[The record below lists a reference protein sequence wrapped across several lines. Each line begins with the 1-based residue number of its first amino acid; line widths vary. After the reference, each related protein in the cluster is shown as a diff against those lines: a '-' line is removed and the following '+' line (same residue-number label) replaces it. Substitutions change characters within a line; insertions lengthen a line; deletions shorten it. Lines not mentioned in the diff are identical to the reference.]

1 MKGRGRVKRKRYHII
16 VMVVLTILFGRIRM
30 TTEVCALDRV
40 KSGEDK
46 GISVSVESEEE
57 EKSSETVEPGED
69 GEDSGKVESEEEEE
83 SSEILESSEEEESS
97 EIVES
102 SGDEESSETLE
113 SSGDGETLEPGE
125 DGENTG
131 IYEEGGHDESDE
143 TPEGET
149 GKSQEE
155 EIKDDIHLNEATPSE
170 AEYTETA
177 TPSSAEIMLL
187 NPLLE
192 NGGCRTAEDL
202 KQQVESGEYEKI
214 LVTGDIIVE
223 DEFRIETEKNV
234 VIDMNGNRLIVQ
246 SDGGL
251 SIAGPVQVVGQVT
264 EEALAEVNGSLTLKD
279 KAEIYAE
286 GEGAVA
292 VWCKYHVSLQ
302 NAAIRSS
309 GRSSRALVW
318 ESDRLCDLDNST
330 VEAQGSGSIGILSD
344 AGIKLRFSRVLSQ
357 GGEAIVSTGEIFLDA
372 TLADPLPDEAVVI
385 KREIYP
391 AGREEEN
398 GISIAAGSG
407 REEFLRKLPN
417 SVYLLFYDESG
428 TAEDRTTLFSVTW
441 SNLPDD
447 FSREGEYMAVCH
459 PILPHNSNRLPLPDL
474 KVPVHVV
481 NPSKPHIQEIFRM
494 GYSVA
499 FRYLNPVI
507 GAEKLQLMYST
518 DEGRNWHDAA
528 SMPGGSLALSE
539 YTAGLNGM
547 EINKKYLFKLVAI
560 GGPMEG
566 ESLAV
571 PFYYYENDSDR
582 YEHGGR
588 DGDDRDEED
597 ETLPDSIPPI
607 FSDNGGSDSDGGGE
621 YSSFAKPFESNQNL
635 STAVPSEA
643 GQNENS
649 SEPSETGPNNAAA
662 EPTDPDQTS
671 STAGTKEQNPVRQAF
686 AANEPDQN
694 INSDMP
700 VLDQYASG
708 RQHPLAIVLS
718 GRQLSD
724 QLQANSQWIT
734 FAGEGVKV
742 DLPVDGL
749 RNLSLEEDDTFTA
762 LLQRTVSDRFAIRF
776 WSGETELTEFGTDG
790 FFVELPWKE
799 AAGNEEVTPV
809 VCEREDG
816 LEAAAHLSDGKI
828 RGRLYKTGEYQI
840 RIERE
845 EQSSQKT
852 GTSSPVKAAGMVLAG
867 TAMVFFLIRYRKKA
881 RGGRI

>member
-1 MKGRGRVKRKRYHII
+1 
-16 VMVVLTILFGRIRM
+16 MVILTILVGRIPM
-30 TTEVCALDRV
+30 TMEVCASETME
-40 KSGEDK
+40 SGEDK
-46 GISVSVESEEE
+46 
-57 EKSSETVEPGED
+57 
-69 GEDSGKVESEEEEE
+69 EE
-83 SSEILESSEEEESS
+83 SGTQE
-97 EIVES
+97 
-102 SGDEESSETLE
+102 GD
-113 SSGDGETLEPGE
+113 
-125 DGENTG
+125 
-131 IYEEGGHDESDE
+131 GHDESHGAGDE
-143 TPEGET
+143 TSEEENGT
-149 GKSQEE
+149 SQEE
-155 EIKDDIHLNEATPSE
+155 ETEDDVDLDEATPSE
-170 AEYTETA
+170 AEYVEVA

-192 NGGCRTAEDL
+192 NGGCNTIEEL
-202 KQQVESGEYEKI
+202 KQQAESGEYEKI

-251 SIAGPVQVVGQVT
+251 WIAGPVQVVGQVT
-264 EEALAEVNGSLTLKD
+264 EEALAEVNGDLTLKD

-292 VWCKYHVSLQ
+292 VWCKDYVSLQ

-318 ESDRLCDLDNST
+318 ESDRLCDLVNST

-344 AGIKLRFSRVLSQ
+344 SNVELKLCRVLSQ
-357 GGEAIVSTGEIFLDA
+357 GGKSVVSTEGICLDA
-372 TLADPLPDEAVVI
+372 TLATPLPDEAVVI
-385 KREIYP
+385 KRKIYP

-398 GISIAAGSG
+398 GISIAAGFG

-417 SVYLLFYDESG
+417 SVHLLFYDESG
-428 TAEDRTTLFSVTW
+428 AAKDWTASFSVTW

-481 NPSKPHIQEIFRM
+481 NPSKPHIEEIFRM
-494 GYSVA
+494 GYSAA

-539 YTAGLNGM
+539 YMAGLDGM

-571 PFYYYENDSDR
+571 PFYYYENDADR
-582 YEHGGR
+582 YGQGDR

-621 YSSFAKPFESNQNL
+621 YSSSAKPFESNQNL

-649 SEPSETGPNNAAA
+649 SEPSESGQNNAAA
-662 EPTDPDQTS
+662 EPTDPDQIS
-671 STAGTKEQNPVRQAF
+671 STAGTREQNPARQAF
-686 AANEPDQN
+686 AVNEPDQN

-700 VLDQYASG
+700 VLDQYASD
-708 RQHPLAIVLS
+708 RQSPLAIVLS

-734 FAGEGVKV
+734 FAGEEIKV
-742 DLPVDGL
+742 DLPADVL
-749 RNLSLEEDDTFTA
+749 RDLSMAEDDTFTA
-762 LLQRTVSDRFAIRF
+762 LLQRMASDRFAIGF

-799 AAGNEEVTPV
+799 ATGEEEGTPV

-816 LEAAAHLSDGKI
+816 LKAAAHLSDRKI
-828 RGRLYKTGEYQI
+828 RGRFFQTGEYQI
-840 RIERE
+840 RLERE
-845 EQSSQKT
+845 EQRNQKT
-852 GTSSPVKAAGMVLAG
+852 GTSSPVKAAVMVLAG
-867 TAMVFFLIRYRKKA
+867 TAMALFLIRYRKKA
-881 RGGRI
+881 RESRI